1 MNQII
6 AENMAAGIL
15 LVAGGYGVGLFLNR
29 KLKHPVFNPLLIAIL
44 VVSIILV
51 LTDTAPS
58 SLKAGTAPLTALL
71 TPATVC
77 LAIPLSKQMTLL
89 KKNYK
94 AILGGCLAGVLASL
108 MGIFG
113 LSLLFG
119 LPYADHM
126 GLLPKSVTTAIGI
139 GIAEELGGNT
149 TLTIAAIIITGIT
162 GNVFAEL
169 ICKIFGI
176 RSPIAK
182 GVAIG
187 TSAHAIGTT
196 KAMEIGEIEGA
207 VSSLA
212 LIIAGLSTV
221 VLAPLLV
228 KITFHL

>member
-6 AENMAAGIL
+6 ADNMAAGML
-15 LVAGGYGVGLFLNR
+15 LVAGGYGIGLILNR
-29 KLKHPVFNPLLIAIL
+29 KVRHPAFNPLLIAIL
-44 VVSIILV
+44 AVSGFLL
-51 LTDTAPS
+51 LTDTAPA
-58 SLKAGTAPLTALL
+58 SLQKSTAPLTALL

-77 LAIPLSKQMTLL
+77 LAIPLSKQLTLL

-108 MGIFG
+108 VGIFG
-113 LSLLFG
+113 LALLFG
-119 LPYADHM
+119 LPDADYL

-139 GIAEELGGNT
+139 GIAGELGGNT
-149 TLTIAAIIITGIT
+149 TITIAAIIITGIT
-162 GNVFAEL
+162 GNVFAGM
-169 ICKIFGI
+169 ICHLFRI
-176 RSPIAK
+176 RTPIAR

-187 TSAHAIGTT
+187 TAAHAIGTS